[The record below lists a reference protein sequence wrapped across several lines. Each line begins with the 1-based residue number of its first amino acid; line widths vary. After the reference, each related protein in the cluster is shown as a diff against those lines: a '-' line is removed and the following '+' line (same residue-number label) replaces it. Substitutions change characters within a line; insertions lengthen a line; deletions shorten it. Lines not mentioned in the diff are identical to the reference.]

1 MNIEGK
7 KILVTGGTGFLGK
20 NLVPELS
27 EHAESVIV
35 VSAEESDIFS
45 EFENVKIVTGDLTD
59 SVFCKKV
66 LNDID
71 VCFHLASFKK
81 NFKYHL
87 EHPLEVFSKNVLIS
101 EVFFEAVNRSKIKSL
116 VIASSVAIYESSD
129 DLLAESD
136 PLNLETK
143 DAYALSKIVTEANA
157 RILSMENSELSVSI
171 ARCDNFFGEHDNFGP
186 EAQVI
191 PSLIRK
197 SVNDSKIEVWGS
209 GNQER
214 TFVYVE
220 DVCSALIGLADLGNG
235 FHVFNVSSG
244 ESASFKKI
252 IGIIQKIIGIDK
264 EVVFDTT
271 KPEGAKRRLVSANKI
286 MKDLEWRPE
295 FDLVN
300 GLRKTVEYYL
310 ELENKC
316 HQ

>member
-1 MNIEGK
+1 LNRLPIQ
-7 KILVTGGTGFLGK
+7 ILT
-20 NLVPELS
+20 S
-27 EHAESVIV
+27 
-35 VSAEESDIFS
+35 SDIHADDYF
-45 EFENVKIVTGDLTD
+45 G
-59 SVFCKKV
+59 
-66 LNDID
+66 
-71 VCFHLASFKK
+71 
-81 NFKYHL
+81 
-87 EHPLEVFSKNVLIS
+87 
-101 EVFFEAVNRSKIKSL
+101 
-116 VIASSVAIYESSD
+116 SSVAIYESSD